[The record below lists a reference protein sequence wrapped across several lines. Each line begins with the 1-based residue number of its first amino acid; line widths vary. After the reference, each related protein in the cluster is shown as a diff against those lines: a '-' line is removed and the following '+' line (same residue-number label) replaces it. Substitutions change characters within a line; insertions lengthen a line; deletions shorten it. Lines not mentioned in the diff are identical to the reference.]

1 MSRRCKGFYL
11 NAATASGDADGALI
25 IQ

>member
-11 NAATASGDADGALI
+11 NAGTASGDADGVLI

>member
-11 NAATASGDADGALI
+11 NAGTASGDADGALI

>member
-11 NAATASGDADGALI
+11 NAATASGDADGVLI
-25 IQ
+25 IP